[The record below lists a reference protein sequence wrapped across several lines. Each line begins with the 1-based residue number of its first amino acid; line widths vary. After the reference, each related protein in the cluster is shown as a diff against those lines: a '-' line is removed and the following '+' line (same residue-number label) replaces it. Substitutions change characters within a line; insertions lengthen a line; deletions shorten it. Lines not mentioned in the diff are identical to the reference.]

1 MILDTILFIV
11 YYRTAS
17 TATALKSIKTAAAR
31 RAAVLLRLKQR
42 ARGMLFEIVERAYYL
57 EQEGTDRK
65 VAVEQLVSEFRVKL
79 EEELR
84 RARTVFNFVVMSAAM
99 VILMSILLGVILGI
113 LSPLASQ
120 YATMLVALLLF
131 PLYALEPFLPPIR
144 RWDYWLVALFTAPAV
159 AAYFAPQAAYAT
171 IPAALIYAAWYYVPR
186 YAEAQEEFRMAARG
200 RVAFAATPLAKQ
212 AVEIMRAVRQS
223 GAFDIQPVAEYLLR
237 LAEHH
242 YTSLRREGLMRGLI
256 VISFVVV
263 AAFAVSWLWPQLAT
277 LAEQAKEGPLP
288 LYFSSPRPMLW
299 LVSMA
304 AAAAAGRMTES
315 YAAVPLYTPITLTL
329 LLV

>member
-17 TATALKSIKTAAAR
+17 VATALKSIKTAAAR
-31 RAAVLLRLKQR
+31 RAAVLLRLRQR
-42 ARGMLFEIVERAYYL
+42 ARGILFEIVERAYYL

-65 VAVEQLVSEFRVKL
+65 VAVDQLVSEFRIRL

-84 RARTVFNFVVMSAAM
+84 RVRNIFNFVVISVAM
-99 VILMSILLGVILGI
+99 VVMMSILLGVILGI
-113 LSPLASQ
+113 LSPVASQ
-120 YATMLVALLLF
+120 YATALVTLILF
-131 PLYALEPFLPPIR
+131 PLYALESFLPPVR
-144 RWDYWLVALFTAPAV
+144 RWDYWLAVFFSMPAV
-159 AAYFAPQAAYAT
+159 AAYFTPQAAYAT
-171 IPAALIYAAWYYVPR
+171 IPAALIYAVWYYIPR
-186 YAEAQEEFRMAARG
+186 YMEAQDEFRMAARG
-200 RVAFAATPLAKQ
+200 RLAFAATPLAKQ
-212 AVEIMRAVRQS
+212 AVEIIRAVRQS
-223 GAFDIQPVAEYLLR
+223 GAFDIQAVAEYLLR

-242 YTSLRREGLMRGLI
+242 YSSLRREGLMRGLI
-256 VISFVVV
+256 VLSFVVV
-263 AAFAVSWLWPQLAT
+263 AAFAVSWLWPQLST

-304 AAAAAGRMTES
+304 VAVAAGRMTES

>member
-17 TATALKSIKTAAAR
+17 VATALKSVRTAAAR
-31 RAAVLLRLKQR
+31 RVAVLLRLKQR
-42 ARGMLFEIVERAYYL
+42 TRGMFYEIVERAYYL

-65 VAVEQLVSEFRVKL
+65 VAVEQLVSEFRIKL

-84 RARTVFNFVVMSAAM
+84 RTRTIFNFVVMSAAM
-99 VILMSILLGVILGI
+99 VVMMSILLGVILGI

-120 YATMLVALLLF
+120 YATALVALLLF
-131 PLYALEPFLPPIR
+131 PLYILEPFLPPIR
-144 RWDYWLVALFTAPAV
+144 KWDYWLTALFAIPTV
-159 AAYFAPQAAYAT
+159 AAYFVPQAAYAT
-171 IPAALIYAAWYYVPR
+171 IPAALIYAVWYYIPR
-186 YAEAQEEFRMAARG
+186 YMEAREEFRMAVRG
-200 RVAFAATPLAKQ
+200 RVAFATTPLAKQ
-212 AVEIMRAVRQS
+212 AVEITRAVRQS

-242 YTSLRREGLMRGLI
+242 YTSLHREGLMRGLI
-256 VISFVVV
+256 IISFVVV
-263 AAFAVSWLWPQLAT
+263 AAFAVSWLWPQLSA
-277 LAEQAKEGPLP
+277 LAVQAKEGPIP
-288 LYFSSPRPMLW
+288 LYFTSPVPMLW
-299 LVSMA
+299 LISMA
-304 AAAAAGRMTES
+304 AAAAAARMTES

>member
-17 TATALKSIKTAAAR
+17 VTTALKSIKTAAAR
-31 RAAVLLRLKQR
+31 RAAVLLKLRQR
-42 ARGMLFEIVERAYYL
+42 TRGMLFEIVERAYYL

-84 RARTVFNFVVMSAAM
+84 RARTIFNFVVMSAAM
-99 VILMSILLGVILGI
+99 VVMMSILLGVILGI

-120 YATMLVALLLF
+120 YAAMLVTLILF

-144 RWDYWLVALFTAPAV
+144 RWDYWLTALFSMPAV
-159 AAYFAPQAAYAT
+159 AAFFMPQAAYAT
-171 IPAALIYAAWYYVPR
+171 VPAALIYAAWYYIPR

-200 RVAFAATPLAKQ
+200 RVAFASTPLAKQ
-212 AVEIMRAVRQS
+212 AVEITRAVRQS
-223 GAFDIQPVAEYLLR
+223 GAFDIQAVAEYLLR

-263 AAFAVSWLWPQLAT
+263 AAFAVSWLWPQLSA

>member
-17 TATALKSIKTAAAR
+17 VATALKSIKTAAAR
-31 RAAVLLRLKQR
+31 RVAVLLRLKQR
-42 ARGMLFEIVERAYYL
+42 TRGMFFEIAERALYL

-65 VAVEQLVSEFRVKL
+65 VAVEQLVSEFRIKL
-79 EEELR
+79 DEELR
-84 RARTVFNFVVMSAAM
+84 RARAIFNFVVMSAAM

-113 LSPLASQ
+113 LSPLALQ

-144 RWDYWLVALFTAPAV
+144 KWDYWLTALFTMPAA

-200 RVAFAATPLAKQ
+200 RLAFASTPLAKQ

-223 GAFDIQPVAEYLLR
+223 GAFDIQAVAEYLLR

-277 LAEQAKEGPLP
+277 LAEQAEGGPFP
-288 LYFSSPRPMLW
+288 LYFTSPKPMLW

-304 AAAAAGRMTES
+304 AAAAAARMTES
-315 YAAVPLYTPITLTL
+315 YAAVPLYTPVTLTL

>member
-1 MILDTILFIV
+1 MILDAILFIV

-17 TATALKSIKTAAAR
+17 AATALKSIKTAAAR

-42 ARGMLFEIVERAYYL
+42 TRGMFFEIVERAHYL

-65 VAVEQLVSEFRVKL
+65 VAVEQLVSEFRIKL
-79 EEELR
+79 DEELR
-84 RARTVFNFVVMSAAM
+84 RTRNIFNFVVMSAAM
-99 VILMSILLGVILGI
+99 VVMMSILLGVILGV

-120 YATMLVALLLF
+120 YAVMLVILILF

-144 RWDYWLVALFTAPAV
+144 RWDYWLTALFTTPAA

-186 YAEAQEEFRMAARG
+186 YVEAQEEFRMAARG
-200 RVAFAATPLAKQ
+200 RVAFASTPLARQ
-212 AVEIMRAVRQS
+212 AVEITRAVRQS
-223 GAFDIQPVAEYLLR
+223 GAFDIQAVAEYLLR

-256 VISFVVV
+256 IISFVVV
-263 AAFAVSWLWPQLAT
+263 AAFAVSWLWPLLAT
-277 LAEQAKEGPLP
+277 LAEQAEGGPLP
-288 LYFSSPRPMLW
+288 LYFASPKPMLW

-304 AAAAAGRMTES
+304 AAAAAARMTES
-315 YAAVPLYTPITLTL
+315 YAALPLYTPITLTL

>member
-17 TATALKSIKTAAAR
+17 VATALRSIKTAAAR
-31 RAAVLLRLKQR
+31 RAAVLLRLRQR
-42 ARGMLFEIVERAYYL
+42 ARGMFFEIVERAYYL

-65 VAVEQLVSEFRVKL
+65 VAVEQLVSEFRIKL

-84 RARTVFNFVVMSAAM
+84 RARAIFNFVVMSTAM
-99 VILMSILLGVILGI
+99 VVMMSILLGVILGI
-113 LSPLASQ
+113 LSPVASQ
-120 YATMLVALLLF
+120 YATALVTLILF
-131 PLYALEPFLPPIR
+131 PLYALESFLPPVR
-144 RWDYWLVALFTAPAV
+144 RWDYWLAVLFSMPAV
-159 AAYFAPQAAYAT
+159 AAYFMPQAAYAT
-171 IPAALIYAAWYYVPR
+171 IPAALIYAVWYYIPR
-186 YAEAQEEFRMAARG
+186 YMEAQEEFRMAARG
-200 RVAFAATPLAKQ
+200 RLAFAAAPLAKQ
-212 AVEIMRAVRQS
+212 AVEIIRAVRQS
-223 GAFDIQPVAEYLLR
+223 GAFDIQAVAEYLLR

-242 YTSLRREGLMRGLI
+242 YSSLRREGLMRGLI
-256 VISFVVV
+256 VLSFVVV
-263 AAFAVSWLWPQLAT
+263 AAFAVSWLWPQLST

-304 AAAAAGRMTES
+304 AAVAAGRMTES